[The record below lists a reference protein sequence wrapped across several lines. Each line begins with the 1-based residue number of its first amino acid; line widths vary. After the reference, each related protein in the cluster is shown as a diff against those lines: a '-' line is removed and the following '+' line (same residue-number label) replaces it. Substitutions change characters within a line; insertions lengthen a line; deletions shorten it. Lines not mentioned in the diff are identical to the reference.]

1 MLKYLSPYSNIW
13 ITSASTF
20 VFFPHLIMFTI
31 SCQCVYCVFL
41 GVVLNRQNERVG
53 TSIPQHLCCV
63 LTRFS
68 YVWLFETP
76 WTVAYQAPLSM
87 GILQA
92 RMLEWVAMP
101 SSRVSSQARGRTQV
115 SCIAGG
121 FSTNWATREYPKII
135 KITKITHEKAKSP
148 NKNIISWIYSA
159 LDAGFIPGLGRSP
172 GGGNSNP
179 LQYSCLE
186 NPMERGAWQATARGV
201 AKTWLKRLITL
212 RVPKALSKLFI
223 FWLFSFF
230 PHQPG

>member
-101 SSRVSSQARGRTQV
+101 SSRGSSLPRDQTQV
-115 SCIAGG
+115 SRIAGG
-121 FSTNWATREYPKII
+121 FFFFYRLSHQGKLCAFYLMPKTES
-135 KITKITHEKAKSP
+135 KTQWFHS
-148 NKNIISWIYSA
+148 S
-159 LDAGFIPGLGRSP
+159 LGL
-172 GGGNSNP
+172 
-179 LQYSCLE
+179 
-186 NPMERGAWQATARGV
+186 
-201 AKTWLKRLITL
+201 TL
-212 RVPKALSKLFI
+212 SDIGLPP
-223 FWLFSFF
+223 F
-230 PHQPG
+230 PEVWCF